1 MAVINESYGEREKWM
16 GEVFTQTFN
25 CHVPGKRGELPKK
38 KVQHAKKTRIP
49 KNSGKDRTLKEEK
62 EGP

>member
-1 MAVINESYGEREKWM
+1 MGVTGNVKSGWGKFSLKHSTAMFLANGGSYK
-16 GEVFTQTFN
+16 
-25 CHVPGKRGELPKK
+25 KK

>member
-1 MAVINESYGEREKWM
+1 MDG

-25 CHVPGKRGELPKK
+25 CHVLCKRGKLQKE
-38 KVQHAKKTRIP
+38 VQHAKKTRILEDSR
-49 KNSGKDRTLKEEK
+49 KSRILREEE